1 MVTDTDDVVMT
12 ALLIILAAVVF
23 FAAAAVF
30 GADSRHDE
38 PGRHRTN
45 LL

>member
-1 MVTDTDDVVMT
+1 MIAVADNVGMI
-12 ALLIILAAVVF
+12 AFLLFAGLVAVCVLAGF
-23 FAAAAVF
+23 F